1 MSPPSQCL
9 PTTRDSTAGAEDL
22 REASVA
28 EYSAAYSAV
37 RMLSLIPPST
47 AT

>member
-9 PTTRDSTAGAEDL
+9 PTTRASTGGASERRDA
-22 REASVA
+22 RVA